1 MSKTFDKNRLEA
13 LKTDAYENIE
23 SYNDP
28 DTPKALEKFTAQIKG
43 ILQADPKM
51 LQSVPE
57 YLPVAL
63 YGRVKFTAE
72 ANLKWAAWLTKNT
85 MPTWDEFKTSVAF
98 HNADLPLVKT
108 IREFNEELLIE
119 SCAVLFMLNKHVAA
133 APGPRE
139 ADYDEDEDSDEPS
152 FGHNADDDYEGN
164 EDEEEGYD
172 DQYDEITFKREGR

>member
-28 DTPKALEKFTAQIKG
+28 DTPKALEKFTSQIKS

-51 LQSVPE
+51 LHSVPE

-63 YGRVKFTAE
+63 YGRVKFTPE
-72 ANLKWAAWLTKNT
+72 ANLKWAAWLAKNT
-85 MPTWDEFKTSVAF
+85 MPVWDEFKTSVAF
-98 HNADLPLVKT
+98 NNADLPLVKT
-108 IREFNEELLIE
+108 VRDFNEELLIE

-133 APGPRE
+133 APGPR
-139 ADYDEDEDSDEPS
+139 DSYDDEDKDADESS
-152 FGHNADDDYEGN
+152 FGHNADDDYEGQ
-164 EDEEEGYD
+164 EEEEEGYD
-172 DQYDEITFKREGR
+172 DQYDEITFNREGR